1 MNVPKRK
8 PKGVLYQKYH
18 NTVTK
23 LRKNDLWSS
32 PRTLIKDSSA
42 SSSKASFNQ
51 PLSPP
56 LKIDGKIF
64 YI

>member
-18 NTVTK
+18 NTLTK
-23 LRKNDLWSS
+23 LRKNDLWSC
-32 PRTLIKDSSA
+32 PRTLIKDSTAPSYTA
-42 SSSKASFNQ
+42 NFNQ

-56 LKIDGKIF
+56 LHIDGKVF